1 MRHGFVIAAMA
12 MSIVT
17 QPAHAQ
23 DSQPSGHSPVR
34 TPPVAQRRGDM
45 VLWYRQPGVEWLEAM
60 PIGNGIMGAMVFGGV
75 QQERI
80 ALNESSFWSGRPH
93 DYDDPNA
100 GKYFPVIRDL
110 VLAGEFQEAEK
121 MANEHFYGV
130 PAAQQAYQPLGNLLL
145 SFEGVG
151 GTEDYRRELDMETG
165 VTKVRYRAGDT
176 VFTREVFLSYPDRVM
191 VVRVT
196 ADKPG
201 RVGVQAQFKSPYLD
215 RVTATPGKLVMDGC
229 WKGPMTPANWL
240 IAPVEGK
247 GIRFQAVLTAL
258 PEGGRSEALD
268 DKVHIEGANAVTL
281 IVTAGTS
288 FVNYQD
294 ISGDPAAVCQT
305 ALARAAGRDYAT
317 LRRRHEEDFY
327 GLMGRVHLNVGDA
340 AMKEKPTDERIKAMR
355 EGDDDANLEALC
367 FQFGRYIL
375 ASSSRAGGQPAN
387 LQGIWNESVVPN
399 WGSKYTININTEMNY
414 WPAEVCNLSE
424 CHQPLFDMLKDIS
437 VTGAKTARIY
447 YGCNG
452 WVTHHN
458 TDLWRGTA
466 PVDAARY
473 GMWPLGGAWLA
484 LHLWEH
490 YAFTGDREF
499 LQEYYPIM
507 KGSAQ
512 FLLEL
517 MIEHP
522 KYHWLVTPF
531 SMSPEH
537 GYLDS
542 EGKLAFLSPSP
553 TMDIAIIRE
562 LFPHCIEAGKV
573 LGVDED
579 FRGKLEAALT
589 RLPPYRVNH
598 LGYVQEWIEDWRPGG
613 EGHNFSPTFTFYPG
627 SSIQLRRD
635 PPLVDAIRKWMEAR
649 RSQGGFPTAWDIC
662 LWSRL
667 ERSDHVAACIRT
679 FVGDS
684 VAANLHNR
692 GSNQS
697 DGSFGFT
704 AGVAESL
711 LQSHA
716 GEISL
721 LPALPAGWSDG
732 SVKGLRGRGGF
743 EVDIQWKDG
752 KLRSAEI
759 RSRNGGRCTVR
770 HGLKTTT
777 ISIEPRQAIRL
788 KADLTALTESAAR
801 AADVA
806 ETSQTVRARD
816 YHFDGTISREVL
828 ENYLDRSVTM
838 AYFLVTG
845 KPEGGRE
852 YLYRDDDV
860 RLIRNIGAKFIG
872 RAIYRWNGESRLNDP
887 NFWTDA
893 RSLID
898 KVHAFDPDVI
908 FQGCLFETISPEVN
922 LVRIPSWV
930 FTDFG
935 LPIEDRMFS
944 YEAMLNKDGK
954 LVNHWG
960 RTSVPD
966 VTARETQLWFYYL
979 AGSYIKIGCEALH
992 LGQVGLIGMADP
1004 SLKEWSS
1011 LLARIR
1017 AYARTH
1023 ARRKMVL
1030 LDAHVPTWGMIVDGV
1045 SLLDFNSF
1053 PMRIKAVPEKPHE
1066 AVLEV
1071 NHLDAMYQK
1080 SKACISPS
1088 GWSCKSLPYLVEFDN
1103 FGRSGSPNV
1112 ADTTSFFVWGWDEIS
1127 WFSLQ
1132 DEEYRNQWLVYAY
1145 NWIKE
1150 TDPNGH
1156 LEMPVSRMISCPNET
1171 LGSYRANTRSPNC
1184 PIGYSQEETIKRIW
1198 NAAP

>member
-1 MRHGFVIAAMA
+1 
-12 MSIVT
+12 
-17 QPAHAQ
+17 
-23 DSQPSGHSPVR
+23 
-34 TPPVAQRRGDM
+34 M
-45 VLWYRQPGVEWLEAM
+45 VLWYRQPGVQWLEAM

-80 ALNESSFWSGRPH
+80 AMNESSFWSGRPH

-110 VLAGEFQEAEK
+110 VLAGKFQEAEK
-121 MANEHFYGV
+121 MANEHFYGI
-130 PAAQQAYQPLGNLLL
+130 PSAQQAYQPLGDLLL
-145 SFEGVG
+145 SFDGVDAA
-151 GTEDYRRELDMETG
+151 EDYRRELDMETG

-176 VFTREVFLSYPDRVM
+176 VFTREVFISYPDRVM
-191 VVRVT
+191 VVRIT

-201 RVGVQAQFKSPYLD
+201 RVSVQAQLKSPYLN
-215 RVTATPGKLVMDGC
+215 RATATPGKLVMDGC

-240 IAPVEGK
+240 IATVEGK
-247 GIRFQAVLTAL
+247 GMRFQAVLAAI
-258 PEGGRSEALD
+258 PEGGRSEATE
-268 DKVHIEGANAVTL
+268 DKVRIEGANAVTF

-288 FVNYQD
+288 FVNYKD
-294 ISGDPAAVCQT
+294 ITGDPAAVCEK
-305 ALARAAGRDYAT
+305 ALAGVAGKDYAT
-317 LRRRHEEDFY
+317 LRRRHKEDFC
-327 GLMGRVHLNVGDA
+327 GLMGRVHLTVGDA
-340 AMKEKPTDERIKAMR
+340 ARKEKPTDERIKAMR
-355 EGDDDANLEALC
+355 DGGDDAALEALC
-367 FQFGRYIL
+367 FQFGRYLL

-387 LQGIWNESVVPN
+387 LQGIWNESVLPN

-424 CHQPLFDMLKDIS
+424 CHQPLFDMIKDIS

-458 TDLWRGTA
+458 IDLWRGTA
-466 PVDAARY
+466 PVDAARF
-473 GMWPLGGAWLA
+473 GMWPMGGAWLA

-490 YAFTGDREF
+490 YAFTGDRQF
-499 LQEYYPIM
+499 LKEYYPIM

-517 MIEHP
+517 MVEEP

-537 GYLDS
+537 GYLDGN
-542 EGKLAFLSPSP
+542 GKLAFLSPSP
-553 TMDIAIIRE
+553 TMDVAIIRE
-562 LFPHCIEAGKV
+562 LFPHCIEAAKV

-579 FRGKLEAALT
+579 FRGKLETALT

-598 LGYVQEWIEDWRPGG
+598 LGYVQEWIEDWQPGG

-627 SSIQLRRD
+627 SSIRLHGD

-649 RSQGGFPTAWDIC
+649 RGRGGFPTAWDIC

-667 ERSDHVAACIRT
+667 ERGDKVAACIRT
-679 FVGDS
+679 FVGNS

-697 DGSFGFT
+697 DGTFGFT

-732 SVKGLRGRGGF
+732 SVEGLRARGGF
-743 EVDIQWKDG
+743 EVDMRWKGG
-752 KLRSAEI
+752 KLQSAEI
-759 RSRNGGRCTVR
+759 RSRNGGQCSVRYGEKTAMVSVKAGETVS
-770 HGLKTTT
+770 LN
-777 ISIEPRQAIRL
+777 P
-788 KADLTALTESAAR
+788 DLTSSKEH
-801 AADVA
+801 
-806 ETSQTVRARD
+806 ARD

-845 KPEGGRE
+845 KPEGNRE

-887 NFWTDA
+887 NFWKDA
-893 RSLID
+893 KALIE

-908 FQGCLFETISPEVN
+908 FQGCLFETISPDVN
-922 LVRIPSWV
+922 RVKIPSWV
-930 FTDFG
+930 LTNFG
-935 LPIEDRMFS
+935 LPIEDRTFS
-944 YEAMLNKDGK
+944 YDAMLNKDGK
-954 LVNHWG
+954 MVNHWG
-960 RTSVPD
+960 RASVPD
-966 VTARETQLWFYYL
+966 VTRPETQLWFYYL
-979 AGSYIKIGCEALH
+979 AGSYIDLGCEALH
-992 LGQVGLIGMADP
+992 LGQVGLIGMADRG
-1004 SLKEWSS
+1004 LKEWSRVV
-1011 LLARIR
+1011 AKIR
-1017 AYARTH
+1017 AYAKTH
-1023 ARRKMVL
+1023 ARRHLVL
-1030 LDAHVPTWGMIVDGV
+1030 LDAHVPTGGMVVDGV

-1053 PMRIKAVPEKPHE
+1053 PMRIKAIPEKPHE
-1066 AVLEV
+1066 TELQVG
-1071 NHLDAMYQK
+1071 HLDSLYK
-1080 SKACISPS
+1080 RSKGCISPS
-1088 GWSCKSLPYLVEFDN
+1088 GWSCQSLPYLVEFDN
-1103 FGRSGSPNV
+1103 FGRSRTPNV
-1112 ADTTSFFVWGWDEIS
+1112 ADAKSIFVWGWDEIS

-1132 DEEYRNQWLVYAY
+1132 PQEYRNNWLVYACH
-1145 NWIKE
+1145 WLKE

-1156 LEMPVSRMISCPNET
+1156 LQMPVSRMLSCPNET
-1171 LGSYRANTRSPNC
+1171 QGNYRANTKSPAC
-1184 PIGYSQEETIKRIW
+1184 PIGYSQEETIKGIW
-1198 NAAP
+1198 NKAN